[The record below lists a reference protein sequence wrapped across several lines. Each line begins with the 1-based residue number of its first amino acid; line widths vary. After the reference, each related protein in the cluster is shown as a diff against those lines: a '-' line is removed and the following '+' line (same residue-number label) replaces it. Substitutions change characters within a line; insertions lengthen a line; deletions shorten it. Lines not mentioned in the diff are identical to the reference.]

1 MCETCCSV
9 ENILYRNPND
19 GSFFSKQPW
28 NLCLLCGI
36 GWSHFTSEQI
46 LASIFCMLLMILS
59 TGCDWSLAGKMIEPN
74 TVYRLFKLIQ
84 IMCILG

>member
-46 LASIFCMLLMILS
+46 LASISGMLLMILS